1 MNHRQHRAL
10 SAQKRQAINLVRNP
24 VWRCLSKTPLDQGK
38 QTSVQLA
45 GVSAFDEIIHGNG
58 TLHHVDDLA
67 MVCNVSTMLCEAG
80 YQAESELK
88 VRMAHDALVRMT
100 QRHVQQSKSLGFDGP
115 GAQAV
120 RDLLQIHDTQT
131 LTAGTVAVADAIL
144 AVHARIDAGHVDRIS
159 TPIHSTTN

>member
-10 SAQKRQAINLVRNP
+10 SAQKRQAFNLISNP
-24 VWRCLSKTPLDQGK
+24 VWRCLSKSPMNQSK
-38 QTSVQLA
+38 QTNVQLA

-58 TLHHVDDLA
+58 TLNHVDDLA

-80 YQAESELK
+80 HQAESELK

-131 LTAGTVAVADAIL
+131 LTAGQVAVADAIL
-144 AVHARIDAGHVDRIS
+144 AVHARIDAGHVDRI
-159 TPIHSTTN
+159 TAKVTHPC